1 MTFERLEKIA
11 GLKSHAIVHALHT
24 YHKKKHPPK
33 PEIKPKKK
41 PKKELKI
48 IKGLPKHSEGNADF
62 PLLEKQAGIFRAIGR
77 GGKRALKKLTDVSMK
92 PPSPMDPESL
102 SIITRQNLALFTKR
116 YGTLAKRSE
125 AIMEF
130 PLLEKVAARKK
141 THPVSEAQ
149 RRWAFAAE
157 ERGELPRGKALK
169 WSRRVE
175 GKDLP
180 AKTSAD
186 ITLEAFQDELAK
198 MADETPN
205 IPEHKEAEGRSKLV
219 SKLKG
224 SKSKGAQAL
233 LKSIKGSGEAGSG
246 GIKKTASIKSKLL
259 AGGVGAAVASP
270 LVAAGYFTHKAR
282 KDPRYIETRKKDT
295 ASKMAAIAVKHSRE
309 GKAGT
314 LTQKQA
320 YNRLLKAMG

>member
-1 MTFERLEKIA
+1 MAFERLEKIA

-33 PEIKPKKK
+33 PEIKSEIKPKKK
-41 PKKELKI
+41 PKKGLEI

-62 PLLEKQAGIFRAIGR
+62 PLLEKQAGIFKAIGR
-77 GGKRALKKLTDVSMK
+77 GGRRAFKKLTDVSMK

-130 PLLEKVAARKK
+130 PLLEKQAGILQGLKNVKGSLKGLKERVAESGGLKKSLKGIMSEAREEMHARKDPWGYALQRMIKKSEDSSSGLPLLEKVAARKK

-186 ITLEAFQDELAK
+186 ITLEAFQNELAK

-233 LKSIKGSGEAGSG
+233 LKNIQRSGEAGSTG
-246 GIKKTASIKSKLL
+246 KISK
-259 AGGVGAAVASP
+259 
-270 LVAAGYFTHKAR
+270 
-282 KDPRYIETRKKDT
+282 
-295 ASKMAAIAVKHSRE
+295 
-309 GKAGT
+309 
-314 LTQKQA
+314 
-320 YNRLLKAMG
+320 